1 MPRLPVRTA
10 GQFGEDDFHARHSRA
25 SVAKSKRADVPDEPM
40 QKAAENAA
48 QAVVNAAQSA
58 REDARGCTGG
68 GSYLPLL
75 CSLFVLVLGLRTY
88 PE

>member
-1 MPRLPVRTA
+1 MVPLLPVRTA
-10 GQFGEDDFHARHSRA
+10 GQLARTIFTRGTLGRQLRKANALPSPA
-25 SVAKSKRADVPDEPM
+25 SLCKKP
-40 QKAAENAA
+40 QKMVRRRLRKAL
-48 QAVVNAAQSA
+48 AVHG
-58 REDARGCTGG
+58 R